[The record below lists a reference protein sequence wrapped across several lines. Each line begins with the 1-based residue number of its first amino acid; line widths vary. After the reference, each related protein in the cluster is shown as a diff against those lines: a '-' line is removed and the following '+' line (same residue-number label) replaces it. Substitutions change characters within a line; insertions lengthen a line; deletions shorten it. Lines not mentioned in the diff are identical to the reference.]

1 MGSNYHLETVTFYKF
16 YFLYLSPIFSIL
28 PGAPLVI
35 EEHAH
40 AAGLVL
46 DVLLAC
52 TPVRN

>member
-1 MGSNYHLETVTFYKF
+1 MGSNCHLETVTLYKF
-16 YFLYLSPIFSIL
+16 HFLYLSPIFSIL
-28 PGAPLVI
+28 LGAPLVI

-40 AAGLVL
+40 AVGLVP